1 MERLQKIIAQ
11 AGIASRRKAEELIL
25 AGRVTVD
32 GVVIDTLGFK
42 AKKGSEVCVDGKKL
56 DGEDKVYYVM
66 YKPKKVICTL
76 NDEHD
81 RHTVISLMTDVPQ
94 RIFPVG
100 RLDYDTTGVLI
111 LTNDGDFAN
120 AMTHPRYHLSKT
132 YEVHIDG
139 VLTTPQIKN
148 LEHGIQLDDGSI
160 TLPAKVWITH
170 KDFTHKTTD
179 FELSIQEGK
188 NHQIKR
194 MVEALGYNVTRLHR
208 KSFAFIKVNDMKP
221 GEYRRLKP
229 FEVKQLRK
237 LAEEGELI

>member
-25 AGRVTVD
+25 EGRVTVD

-66 YKPKKVICTL
+66 YKPKKVICSL

-81 RHTVISLMTDVPQ
+81 RNTVVNLMTDVPQ
-94 RIFPVG
+94 RVFPVG

-111 LTNDGDFAN
+111 LTNDGEFAN
-120 AMTHPRYHLSKT
+120 EMTHPRFHLSKT
-132 YEVHIDG
+132 YDVRVDG

-148 LEHGIQLDDGSI
+148 LERGVQLDDGSV

-170 KDFTHKTTD
+170 KDFAKKTTD
-179 FELSIQEGK
+179 FELTIHEGK
-188 NHQIKR
+188 NRQIKR
-194 MVEALGYNVTRLHR
+194 MAEALGYEVTRLHR
-208 KSFAFIKVNDMKP
+208 KRFAFIQINDMKP

-237 LAEEGELI
+237 LAEEGEMV

>member
-11 AGIASRRKAEELIL
+11 AGVASRRKAEELIL

-81 RHTVISLMTDVPQ
+81 RNTVVNLMKDVPQ

-120 AMTHPRYHLSKT
+120 AMTHPRYHLAKT

-148 LEHGIQLDDGSI
+148 LEHGIQLDDGTL

-170 KDFTHKTTD
+170 KDFGRKTTD
-179 FELSIQEGK
+179 FDLTIKEGK
-188 NHQIKR
+188 NHQVKR
-194 MVEALGYNVTRLHR
+194 MVEALGYEVTRLHR
-208 KSFAFIKVNDMKP
+208 KSFAFIKVNDMVP
-221 GEYRRLKP
+221 GQYRRLKP

-237 LAEEGELI
+237 LAEEGEME